1 MVEILATIG
10 WFAICFLAGSLAG
23 EFGRWLA
30 ASLALAAS
38 EAVTL
43 GITIG
48 LFGGVILSWLCQMF
62 REID

>member
-10 WFAICFLAGSLAG
+10 WFAICFLVGSFAG
-23 EFGRWLA
+23 ELGRYLA
-30 ASLALAAS
+30 ASMALAAS

-43 GITIG
+43 GMTIG
-48 LFGGVILSWLCQMF
+48 LFGGVILSWLCQKF